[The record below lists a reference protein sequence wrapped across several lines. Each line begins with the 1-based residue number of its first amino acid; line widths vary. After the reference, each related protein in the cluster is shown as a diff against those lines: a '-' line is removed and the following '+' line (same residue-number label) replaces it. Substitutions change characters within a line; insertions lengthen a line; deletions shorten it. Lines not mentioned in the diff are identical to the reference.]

1 MIRLALSRSWRCHDQ
16 DVLNMVCKG
25 RVHYIPQKWN
35 TLMSWKEPGRS
46 RMDILKMAP
55 RKLYEEYIEARRQ
68 PYMIHFAGYQKPW
81 DVADCDFAEY
91 FWEYAKNSSYFATL
105 LSKCTTTLSE
115 GAVLRSS
122 LKNIPVLRK
131 AANRLLPYGSRR
143 RELIKKIFC

>member
-1 MIRLALSRSWRCHDQ
+1 
-16 DVLNMVCKG
+16 MVCKG

-35 TLMSWKEPGRS
+35 TLMSWQEPGRS

-143 RELIKKIFC
+143 RELIKKFDYNLNK